1 MQETDVAGGP
11 GQRGQVASDPPL
23 APSAVT
29 PPPWKLS
36 SPDSEPA
43 LRTPQHR
50 RIPCFLFNSPPPPG
64 PSPGSRLPPLNSKV
78 MPPKILSQKSYSS
91 SRSTGLKRNH
101 FTSERT

>member
-64 PSPGSRLPPLNSKV
+64 PSPGSRLPPTQLQGHA
-78 MPPKILSQKSYSS
+78 SQDTFSEV
-91 SRSTGLKRNH
+91 LQL
-101 FTSERT
+101 FTVDRFKTEPFHK